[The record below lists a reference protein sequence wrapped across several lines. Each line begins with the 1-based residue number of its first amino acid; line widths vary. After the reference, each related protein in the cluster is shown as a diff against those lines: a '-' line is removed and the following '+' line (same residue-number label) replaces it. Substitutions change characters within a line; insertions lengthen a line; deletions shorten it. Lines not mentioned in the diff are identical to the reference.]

1 MISLLVFQ
9 SLFVLAPSRAFV
21 PDKNVP
27 LDLDSLST
35 FEIVSLARGSLE
47 RGDLEQAVKYMSLLK
62 GMPRNVSRDW
72 VKDARLILE
81 TQLACRALLAHAA
94 AEGAEVFPSK

>member
-1 MISLLVFQ
+1 M
-9 SLFVLAPSRAFV
+9 
-21 PDKNVP
+21 PDKNTP

-47 RGDLEQAVKYMSLLK
+47 RGDLEQAVKYMTLLK
-62 GMPRNVSRDW
+62 GMPRIVSRDW

-81 TQLACRALLAHAA
+81 TQLACRALLAHSA
-94 AEGAEVFPSK
+94 AEGAEVLPSK